1 MIKKNNMFKITGMIK
16 ENNMFKITGMIEKSD
31 MIKQSDMIK
40 NNIRIKKNIL
50 FKIAVAVIV
59 MFMAFAIDSSIVMAD
74 TAEKIDISVNFSNG
88 SSGQNVLDG
97 SYDTCVT
104 LNEGDSVK
112 ITLNSPAKRVY
123 IIWGKPV
130 EEWTL
135 EVADKK
141 EVRGKDGF
149 LHEYIEFDEPVLEF
163 SIVANNGNTL
173 SDISCYGEGDL
184 PEDVQIWEPMCD
196 KADILLLSTHADD
209 EILFLGGII
218 PYYAGE
224 MDYEVQVVYFSQ
236 YWEGGYANPLREH
249 EKLDGLWHAGI
260 RHYPYT
266 ADFRDEYADN
276 LEQALGIF
284 GEDKVVEFVVEMLR
298 KFKPQVAVAQDI
310 NGEYGHGAHMLT
322 SYAMRKAVEV
332 SMDANSYPDSA
343 TEYGVWDVPKTYLH
357 IYSENQITLDC
368 RKPLDKFGGKTAIEV
383 LTESYKKH
391 VSQQW
396 CWYYVDDEYEYSCA
410 KFGLYRT
417 NVGVDTTNDIMENI
431 VDYKTQAYEERKKAE
446 EESIKESQSVAEA
459 QSIEEAS
466 KKEQESI
473 AYDEKQRQN
482 TAKTVTKVIIVIL
495 VIVVAVLVTYFV
507 LLIRIAKKS
516 KKRNKKKRNR
526 TQPKS

>member
-1 MIKKNNMFKITGMIK
+1 MFKKTGIAEKNN
-16 ENNMFKITGMIEKSD
+16 

-40 NNIRIKKNIL
+40 KNVRIKNIL
-50 FKIAVAVIV
+50 FKIVVAVIV
-59 MFMAFAIDSSIVMAD
+59 MFMAFVIDASIVMAD
-74 TAEKIDISVNFSNG
+74 TAENIDISVNFSNG

-104 LNEGDSVK
+104 LNEGDSAK

-123 IIWGKPV
+123 IIWGKLPK
-130 EEWTL
+130 EWTL
-135 EVADKK
+135 EIGDKK
-141 EVRGKDGF
+141 ETRGKNGF
-149 LHEYIEFDEPVLEF
+149 LHEYIEFDEDVTEF
-163 SIVANNGNTL
+163 SIIADNGNTI
-173 SDISCYGEGDL
+173 SDIYCYGDGEL
-184 PEDVQIWEPMCD
+184 PEDVQAWEPMCD

-209 EILFLGGII
+209 ELLFLGGII

-224 MDYEVQVVYFSQ
+224 KGLDVQVVYFSQ

-249 EKLDGLWHAGI
+249 EKLDGLWHAGV
-260 RHYPYT
+260 RHYPLT
-266 ADFRDEYADN
+266 AEFRDEYAGS
-276 LEQALGIF
+276 LEQAIGVF
-284 GEDKVVEFVVEMLR
+284 GEEKPIEFVVEMLR
-298 KFKPQVAVAQDI
+298 KFKPLVAVAQDV
-310 NGEYGHGAHMLT
+310 NGEYGHGTHMLT

-343 TEYGVWDVPKTYLH
+343 TKYGVWDVPKTYLH

-368 RKPLDKFGGKTAIEV
+368 RKPLDKFGGKNTVEV
-383 LTESYKKH
+383 LSESYKKH

-417 NVGVDTTNDIMENI
+417 TVGADTTNDIMEHV
-431 VDYKTQAYEERKKAE
+431 VDYKTQAEEESKKAY
-446 EESIKESQSVAEA
+446 EESIKESQSIAES
-459 QSIEEAS
+459 QSREEAS

-473 AYDEKQRQN
+473 AEALKEKEEGS
-482 TAKTVTKVIIVIL
+482 KLVSKILIIVLI
-495 VIVVAVLVTYFV
+495 VVVAVIVIYFV

-516 KKRNKKKRNR
+516 KKRNKKRRNR